1 MIELNSRQL
10 LNLFPQQ
17 DALPEFQFCGVQTD
31 SRKACQGRLYIALR
45 GDRFDGHEFIDSA
58 REQGAVA
65 ALVERRVD
73 IDLPQIVV
81 GDARIAMGELA
92 RFWRRQMSAK
102 VIAITG
108 SNGKTTVKEM
118 LGTVLSEQAPTLMTK
133 GNLNNDIGVP
143 LTLFELSDEQ
153 QFAVVEMGAN
163 HAEEIRYLVQIAEP
177 DVVYV
182 NNAREAHVE
191 GFGSLQG
198 VVEAKGEMYR
208 YCKPSAIA
216 VFNADEDACS
226 YWQLTA
232 TSRHQYSFSFAG
244 VGDVKAATNSASP
257 VQSVSIESEARK
269 VNFRLQVAGEH
280 NARNACAAIT
290 LARACGIDLEQAAT
304 ALEKFTGVAGRQQIV
319 AGVNDSLL
327 IDDSYNANPDS
338 VSAAIS
344 VLTSYPGRHWFAMG
358 DMAELGIDAKD
369 MHRRVAVNAQ
379 KSGVEKLFAYGE
391 MSCVAANEFNNHG
404 YCFDDHQTMARFIEK
419 QLSKDVVLLIK
430 GSRSAGMEKLVKL
443 LQQRPSPA
451 APEVR
456 HAV

>member
-1 MIELNSRQL
+1 MIELNSRQMQA
-10 LNLFPQQ
+10 LFPQK
-17 DALPEFQFCGVQTD
+17 DIVSTFQFAGIQTD
-31 SRKACQGRLYIALR
+31 TRKPCQGRLYVALR
-45 GDRFDGHEFIDSA
+45 GDRFDGHDFIGPA
-58 REQGAVA
+58 MQQGAVA
-65 ALVERRVD
+65 ALVEHKVDVD
-73 IDLPQIVV
+73 IPQIVV
-81 GDARIAMGELA
+81 DDTRTAIAELA
-92 RFWRRQMSAK
+92 RFWRRQIPAK
-102 VIAITG
+102 VVAITG

-118 LGTVLSEQAPTLMTK
+118 LGAILSAQHPTLVTK

-143 LTLFELSDEQ
+143 LTLFELSKEQ
-153 QFAVVEMGAN
+153 QYAVVEMGAN
-163 HAEEIRYLVQIAEP
+163 HAEEIRNLVQIAEP

-216 VFNADEDACS
+216 VFNADEDACR
-226 YWQLTA
+226 YWQST
-232 TSRHQYSFSFAG
+232 
-244 VGDVKAATNSASP
+244 AATKHQFLFSLGKDADVTAVTDSASP
-257 VQSVSIESEARK
+257 VQGISVESEGRK
-269 VNFRLQVAGEH
+269 VDFHLQVAGEH

-290 LARACGIDLEQAAT
+290 LARHCGVELEQAVA
-304 ALEKFTGVAGRQQIV
+304 ALERFTGVAGRQQLV

-338 VSAAIS
+338 VSAAIN
-344 VLTSYPGRHWFAMG
+344 VLAGYPGRHWFAMG
-358 DMAELGIDAKD
+358 DMAELGDDAEE
-369 MHRRVAVNAQ
+369 MHRKVAVNAQ

-391 MSCVAANEFNNHG
+391 LSCMAANEFNNHG
-404 YCFDDHQTMARFIEK
+404 YCFDDHQAMALFIEK

-430 GSRSAGMEKLVKL
+430 GSRSAGMDKLVKL